1 MKKLFIQFIKFG
13 FVGVIAAII
22 DWGILIILREV
33 FFVDVVIASAIS
45 FIISVI
51 VNYILSMRFVFES
64 KNDNKTK
71 EFIVFALLS
80 TGGLFINQF
89 IMWFGVEKLTIYYLL
104 VKFFATFFVLIYN
117 FITRKI
123 FLEKKN

>member
-1 MKKLFIQFIKFG
+1 MKKLIIQFIKFG

-33 FFVDVVIASAIS
+33 FFVDVIIASAIS

-64 KNDNKTK
+64 KNDNKIK